1 MDTVS
6 IWILSYC
13 DKSSRISPRFC
24 PSAIDRVP
32 DNLTMLNINEIQAVL
47 NDQLRP
53 VKVFM
58 DRADVTELMINPGG
72 HVYVEAN
79 GVITYEG
86 QLLSPVQID
95 MALTAV
101 AKYVGQDALAGSKSA
116 LVGASIEDMR
126 IAGAKSP
133 TCPDGSF
140 LTIRKHQDKGDRPT
154 LERLIAMGALTEMQA
169 EKLVDLIVNQKLNCI
184 VAGATGSGK
193 TTLLNALLSRIP
205 RSERIITIEDS
216 REMQLSIPNVI
227 NLLSNPSN
235 NIHARD
241 LVQLAMRL
249 RPDRLILGETRG
261 HETYDLIRAFNS
273 GHPGSISTIHA
284 DSAEQALDALE
295 MLYQMSLPPNASM
308 PPELVRRYI
317 AKSVHLVVFAG
328 RRNVPQGGVINVV
341 RRIEQICLVKGVEN
355 GEYVFENVA

>member
-1 MDTVS
+1 
-6 IWILSYC
+6 
-13 DKSSRISPRFC
+13 
-24 PSAIDRVP
+24 
-32 DNLTMLNINEIQAVL
+32 MLKTEEIQAVL
-47 NDQLRP
+47 ADQLRP
-53 VKVFM
+53 VKHFM
-58 DRADVTELMINPGG
+58 ERKDVTELMINPGG
-72 HVYVEAN
+72 HVYVEAK

-86 QLLSPVQID
+86 QLLTSMAID

-126 IAGAKSP
+126 IAGAKAP

-154 LERLIAMGALTEMQA
+154 LDRLIEMGALTKAQA
-169 EKLVDLIVNQKLNCI
+169 EKLVELVVDKRLNCI

-193 TTLLNALLSRIP
+193 TTLLNALLSHIQP
-205 RSERIITIEDS
+205 SERIVTIEDS
-216 REMQLSIPNVI
+216 REMQLAIPNVI
-227 NLLSNPSN
+227 NLLSNPTN

-273 GHPGSISTIHA
+273 GHPGSVSTIHA

-295 MLYQMSLPPNASM
+295 MLYQMSLPPNATM

-328 RRNVPQGGVINVV
+328 RRNVPQGDVINVV
-341 RRIEQICLVKGVEN
+341 RRIEQICLVKGVVD
-355 GEYVFENVA
+355 GEYVLEDVT

>member
-1 MDTVS
+1 M
-6 IWILSYC
+6 L
-13 DKSSRISPRFC
+13 K
-24 PSAIDRVP
+24 ID
-32 DNLTMLNINEIQAVL
+32 EIQAVL
-47 NDQLRP
+47 ADQLRP
-53 VKVFM
+53 VKPYLE
-58 DRADVTELMINPGG
+58 RNDVTELMINPGG
-72 HVYVEAN
+72 HVYVEAK

-86 QLLSPVQID
+86 QLLTSTAID

-101 AKYVGQDALAGSKSA
+101 AKFVGQDALAGSKSA

-126 IAGAKSP
+126 IAGAKAP

-154 LERLIAMGALTEMQA
+154 LERLIEMKALTAEQA
-169 EKLVDLIVNQKLNCI
+169 EKLVDLIIRQRLNCI

-205 RSERIITIEDS
+205 PNERLVTIEDS
-216 REMQLSIPNVI
+216 REMQLAVPNVI

-235 NIHARD
+235 DIHARD

-273 GHPGSISTIHA
+273 GHPGSVSTIHA

-295 MLYQMSLPPNASM
+295 MLYQMSLPANASM
-308 PPELVRRYI
+308 PPDLVRRYI

-328 RRNVPQGGVINVV
+328 RRNVPNGEVTNVV

-355 GEYVFENVA
+355 GEYVFENVV

>member
-1 MDTVS
+1 
-6 IWILSYC
+6 
-13 DKSSRISPRFC
+13 
-24 PSAIDRVP
+24 
-32 DNLTMLNINEIQAVL
+32 MLKLDEIQAVL
-47 NDQLRP
+47 ADQLRP
-53 VKVFM
+53 VKPFLE
-58 DRADVTELMINPGG
+58 RNDVTELMINPGG
-72 HVYVEAN
+72 HVYVEAK
-79 GVITYEG
+79 GIITYEG
-86 QLLSPVQID
+86 QLLNSDAID

-101 AKYVGQDALAGSKSA
+101 AKFVGQDALAGSKSA

-126 IAGAKSP
+126 IAGAKAP

-154 LERLIAMGALTEMQA
+154 LERLIEMGALTAKQA
-169 EKLVDLIVNQKLNCI
+169 EKLVDLVVHQRLNCI

-205 RSERIITIEDS
+205 PNERLVTIEDS
-216 REMQLSIPNVI
+216 REMQLAVPNVI

-235 NIHARD
+235 DIHARD

-273 GHPGSISTIHA
+273 GHPGSVSTIHA

-295 MLYQMSLPPNASM
+295 MLYQMSLPANASM

-328 RRNVPQGGVINVV
+328 RRNVPNGAVTNVV

-355 GEYVFENVA
+355 GEYVFEDVV

>member
-1 MDTVS
+1 
-6 IWILSYC
+6 
-13 DKSSRISPRFC
+13 
-24 PSAIDRVP
+24 
-32 DNLTMLNINEIQAVL
+32 MLKIETIHAL
-47 NDQLRP
+47 LAEQLRP
-53 VKVFM
+53 VKSYLE
-58 DRADVTELMINPGG
+58 RKDVTELMINPGG

-79 GVITYEG
+79 GIITYEG
-86 QLLSPVQID
+86 QLLTPSAID

-126 IAGAKSP
+126 IAGAKAP

-140 LTIRKHQDKGDRPT
+140 LTVRKHQDKGDRPT
-154 LERLIAMGALTEMQA
+154 LERLIEMGALTEEQA
-169 EKLVDLIVNQKLNCI
+169 EKLVSLVVHQRLNCI

-205 RSERIITIEDS
+205 TSERIITIEDS
-216 REMQLSIPNVI
+216 REMQLAIPNVI

-273 GHPGSISTIHA
+273 GHPGSVSTIHA

-317 AKSVHLVVFAG
+317 AKSVHVVVFAG
-328 RRNVPQGGVINVV
+328 RRNVPKGDVTHVV

-355 GEYVFENVA
+355 GEYVFEDVA

>member
-1 MDTVS
+1 
-6 IWILSYC
+6 
-13 DKSSRISPRFC
+13 
-24 PSAIDRVP
+24 
-32 DNLTMLNINEIQAVL
+32 MLKTEEIQAVL
-47 NDQLRP
+47 ADQLRP
-53 VKVFM
+53 VKPWL
-58 DRADVTELMINPGG
+58 DRKDVTELMINPGG

-86 QLLSPVQID
+86 KLLSPGSID

-101 AKYVGQDALAGSKSA
+101 AKFVGQDALAGSRSA
-116 LVGASIEDMR
+116 LVGASIDDMR
-126 IAGAKSP
+126 IAGAKAP

-140 LTIRKHQDKGDRPT
+140 LTVRKHQDKADRPT
-154 LERLIAMGALTEMQA
+154 LDRLIEMGALTERQA
-169 EKLVDLIVNQKLNCI
+169 EKLVSLVVHDRLNCI

-205 RSERIITIEDS
+205 PHERLVTIEDS
-216 REMQLSIPNVI
+216 REIQLAVPNVI
-227 NLLSNPSN
+227 NLLSNPAN
-235 NIHARD
+235 DLHARD

-273 GHPGSISTIHA
+273 GHPGSVSTIHA

-317 AKSVHLVVFAG
+317 AKSVHVVVFAG
-328 RRNVPQGGVINVV
+328 RRNVLKGSVQTVV
-341 RRIEQICLVKGVEN
+341 RRIEQICLVKGVED
-355 GEYVFENVA
+355 GEYVFEDVA

>member
-1 MDTVS
+1 
-6 IWILSYC
+6 
-13 DKSSRISPRFC
+13 
-24 PSAIDRVP
+24 
-32 DNLTMLNINEIQAVL
+32 MLKIEEIQAVL
-47 NDQLRP
+47 ADQLRP
-53 VKVFM
+53 VKHFM
-58 DRADVTELMINPGG
+58 ERKDITELMINPGG
-72 HVYVEAN
+72 HVYVEAK

-86 QLLSPVQID
+86 QLLTSMSID

-116 LVGASIEDMR
+116 MVGASIEDMR
-126 IAGAKSP
+126 IAGAKAP

-154 LERLIAMGALTEMQA
+154 LDRLIEMGALTKAQA
-169 EKLVDLIVNQKLNCI
+169 EKLVELVVHRRLNCI

-193 TTLLNALLSRIP
+193 TTLLNALLSHIP
-205 RSERIITIEDS
+205 KSERIVTIEDS
-216 REMQLSIPNVI
+216 REMQLAIPNVI
-227 NLLSNPSN
+227 NLLSNPTN
-235 NIHARD
+235 DIHARD

-273 GHPGSISTIHA
+273 GHPGSVSTIHA

-295 MLYQMSLPPNASM
+295 MLYQMSLPANATM

-317 AKSVHLVVFAG
+317 SKSVHLVVFAG
-328 RRNVPQGGVINVV
+328 RRNVAQGDVINVV
-341 RRIEQICLVKGVEN
+341 RRIEQICLVKGVVD
-355 GEYVFENVA
+355 GEYVLEDVT

>member
-1 MDTVS
+1 M
-6 IWILSYC
+6 L
-13 DKSSRISPRFC
+13 K
-24 PSAIDRVP
+24 ID
-32 DNLTMLNINEIQAVL
+32 EIQAVL
-47 NDQLRP
+47 ADQLRP
-53 VKVFM
+53 VKPYLE
-58 DRADVTELMINPGG
+58 RNDVTELMINPGG
-72 HVYVEAN
+72 HVYVEAK

-86 QLLSPVQID
+86 QLLTSTAID

-101 AKYVGQDALAGSKSA
+101 AKFVGQDALAGSKSA

-126 IAGAKSP
+126 IAGAKAP

-154 LERLIAMGALTEMQA
+154 LERLIEMKALTAEQA
-169 EKLVDLIVNQKLNCI
+169 EKLVDLIIRQRLNCI

-205 RSERIITIEDS
+205 PNERLVTIEDS
-216 REMQLSIPNVI
+216 REMQLAVPNVI

-235 NIHARD
+235 DIHARD

-273 GHPGSISTIHA
+273 GHPGSVSTIHA

-295 MLYQMSLPPNASM
+295 MLYQMSLPANASM
-308 PPELVRRYI
+308 PPDLVRRYI

-328 RRNVPQGGVINVV
+328 RRNVPNGEVTNVV

-355 GEYVFENVA
+355 GEYVFESVV

>member
-1 MDTVS
+1 
-6 IWILSYC
+6 
-13 DKSSRISPRFC
+13 
-24 PSAIDRVP
+24 
-32 DNLTMLNINEIQAVL
+32 MLKLAEIQAVL
-47 NDQLRP
+47 ADQLRP
-53 VKVFM
+53 VRPYLERK
-58 DRADVTELMINPGG
+58 DVTELMINPGG
-72 HVYVEAN
+72 HVYVEAK
-79 GVITYEG
+79 GIITYEG
-86 QLLSPVQID
+86 QLLTSSSID

-101 AKYVGQDALAGSKSA
+101 AKFVGQDALAGSKSA

-126 IAGAKSP
+126 IAGAKAP

-140 LTIRKHQDKGDRPT
+140 LTIRKHQDKDDRPT
-154 LERLIAMGALTEMQA
+154 LERLIEMQALTAQQA
-169 EKLVDLIVNQKLNCI
+169 EKLVDLVVRQRLNCI

-205 RSERIITIEDS
+205 SNERLVTIEDS
-216 REMQLSIPNVI
+216 REMQLAVPNVI

-235 NIHARD
+235 DIHARD

-273 GHPGSISTIHA
+273 GHPGSVSTIHA

-295 MLYQMSLPPNASM
+295 MLYQMSLPANASM

-317 AKSVHLVVFAG
+317 AKSVHLIVFAG
-328 RRNVPQGGVINVV
+328 RRNVANGEVTNVV
-341 RRIEQICLVKGVEN
+341 RRIEQICLVKGVKN
-355 GEYVFENVA
+355 GEYVFEDVL

>member
-1 MDTVS
+1 
-6 IWILSYC
+6 
-13 DKSSRISPRFC
+13 
-24 PSAIDRVP
+24 
-32 DNLTMLNINEIQAVL
+32 MLKLEEIQAVL
-47 NDQLRP
+47 ADQLRP
-53 VKVFM
+53 VKSYLE
-58 DRADVTELMINPGG
+58 RKDVTELMINPGG
-72 HVYVEAN
+72 HVYVEAE

-86 QLLSPVQID
+86 QLLNSTSID

-101 AKYVGQDALAGSKSA
+101 AKYVNQDALSGSKSA
-116 LVGASIEDMR
+116 LVGASIDDMR
-126 IAGAKSP
+126 IAGAKAP

-140 LTIRKHQDKGDRPT
+140 LTIRKHQDKSDRPT
-154 LERLIAMGALTEMQA
+154 LERLIEMGALTSEQA
-169 EKLVDLIVNQKLNCI
+169 EKLVDLVVHQRLNCI

-205 RSERIITIEDS
+205 PNERIVTIEDS
-216 REMQLSIPNVI
+216 REMQLAVPNVI

-235 NIHARD
+235 DIHARD

-273 GHPGSISTIHA
+273 GHPGSVSTIHA

-295 MLYQMSLPPNASM
+295 MLYQMSLPANASM

-328 RRNVPQGGVINVV
+328 RRNVPNGAVTIVV

-355 GEYVFENVA
+355 GEYVFENVG

>member
-1 MDTVS
+1 
-6 IWILSYC
+6 
-13 DKSSRISPRFC
+13 
-24 PSAIDRVP
+24 
-32 DNLTMLNINEIQAVL
+32 MLKLDEIQAVL
-47 NDQLRP
+47 ADQLRP
-53 VKVFM
+53 VKPFLE
-58 DRADVTELMINPGG
+58 RNDVTELMINPGG
-72 HVYVEAN
+72 HVYVEAK
-79 GVITYEG
+79 GIITYEG
-86 QLLSPVQID
+86 QLLNSDAID

-101 AKYVGQDALAGSKSA
+101 AKFVGQDALAGSKSA

-126 IAGAKSP
+126 IAGAKAP

-154 LERLIAMGALTEMQA
+154 LERLIEMGALTAKQA
-169 EKLVDLIVNQKLNCI
+169 EKLVDLVVHQRLNCI

-205 RSERIITIEDS
+205 PNERLVTIEDS
-216 REMQLSIPNVI
+216 REMQLAVPNVI

-235 NIHARD
+235 DIHARD

-273 GHPGSISTIHA
+273 GHPGSVSTIHA

-295 MLYQMSLPPNASM
+295 MLYQMSLPANASM

-328 RRNVPQGGVINVV
+328 RRNVPNGAVKNVV

-355 GEYVFENVA
+355 GEYVFEDVV

>member
-1 MDTVS
+1 M
-6 IWILSYC
+6 L
-13 DKSSRISPRFC
+13 K
-24 PSAIDRVP
+24 ID
-32 DNLTMLNINEIQAVL
+32 EIQAVL
-47 NDQLRP
+47 ADQLRP
-53 VKVFM
+53 VKPYLE
-58 DRADVTELMINPGG
+58 RNDVTELMINPGG
-72 HVYVEAN
+72 HVYVEAK

-86 QLLSPVQID
+86 QLLTSTAID

-101 AKYVGQDALAGSKSA
+101 AKFVGQDALAGSKSA

-126 IAGAKSP
+126 IAGAKAP

-154 LERLIAMGALTEMQA
+154 LERLIEMKALTAEQA
-169 EKLVDLIVNQKLNCI
+169 EKLVDLIIRQRLNCI

-205 RSERIITIEDS
+205 PNERLVTIEDS
-216 REMQLSIPNVI
+216 REMQLAVPNVI

-235 NIHARD
+235 DIHARD

-273 GHPGSISTIHA
+273 GHPGSVSTIHA

-295 MLYQMSLPPNASM
+295 MLYQMSLPANASM
-308 PPELVRRYI
+308 PPDLVRRYI

-328 RRNVPQGGVINVV
+328 RRNVPNGEVTNVV

-355 GEYVFENVA
+355 GEYVFENVI

>member
-1 MDTVS
+1 
-6 IWILSYC
+6 
-13 DKSSRISPRFC
+13 
-24 PSAIDRVP
+24 
-32 DNLTMLNINEIQAVL
+32 MLKIEEIQAVL
-47 NDQLRP
+47 ADQLRP
-53 VKVFM
+53 VKSYLER
-58 DRADVTELMINPGG
+58 DDVTELMINPGG

-79 GVITYEG
+79 GIITYEG
-86 QLLSPVQID
+86 QLLSSLAID

-101 AKYVGQDALAGSKSA
+101 AKFVGQDALAGSKSA

-126 IAGAKSP
+126 IAGAKAP

-140 LTIRKHQDKGDRPT
+140 LTIRKHQNKADRPT
-154 LERLIAMGALTEMQA
+154 LDRLIQMGALTEAQA
-169 EKLVDLIVNQKLNCI
+169 EKLVDLVVHQRLNCI

-205 RSERIITIEDS
+205 HNERIVTIEDS
-216 REMQLSIPNVI
+216 REMQLAVPNVI

-235 NIHARD
+235 DIHARD
-241 LVQLAMRL
+241 LVQFAMRL

-273 GHPGSISTIHA
+273 GHPGSVSTIHA

-295 MLYQMSLPPNASM
+295 MLYQMSLPANASM

-317 AKSVHLVVFAG
+317 AKSVHVVVFAG
-328 RRNVPQGGVINVV
+328 RRNVPNGTVTNVV

-355 GEYVFENVA
+355 GEYVFEDVA

>member
-1 MDTVS
+1 
-6 IWILSYC
+6 
-13 DKSSRISPRFC
+13 
-24 PSAIDRVP
+24 
-32 DNLTMLNINEIQAVL
+32 MLKTEEIQAVL
-47 NDQLRP
+47 ADQLRP
-53 VKVFM
+53 VKPWL
-58 DRADVTELMINPGG
+58 DRKDVTELMINPGG

-86 QLLSPVQID
+86 QLLSPGSID

-101 AKYVGQDALAGSKSA
+101 AKFVGQDAISGSRSA
-116 LVGASIEDMR
+116 LVGASIDDMR
-126 IAGAKSP
+126 IAGAKAP

-140 LTIRKHQDKGDRPT
+140 LTVRKHQDKADRPT
-154 LERLIAMGALTEMQA
+154 LDRLIEMGALTEKQA
-169 EKLVDLIVNQKLNCI
+169 EKLVSLVVHDRLNCI

-205 RSERIITIEDS
+205 PHERLVTIEDS
-216 REMQLSIPNVI
+216 REIQLAVPNVI
-227 NLLSNPSN
+227 NLLSNPAN
-235 NIHARD
+235 DVHARD

-273 GHPGSISTIHA
+273 GHPGSVSTIHA

-317 AKSVHLVVFAG
+317 AKSVHVVVFAG
-328 RRNVPQGGVINVV
+328 RRNVLKGNVQTVV

-355 GEYVFENVA
+355 GEYVFEEVA

>member
-1 MDTVS
+1 
-6 IWILSYC
+6 
-13 DKSSRISPRFC
+13 
-24 PSAIDRVP
+24 
-32 DNLTMLNINEIQAVL
+32 MLKIEEIQSVL
-47 NDQLRP
+47 SAQLHP
-53 VKVFM
+53 VKSYLE
-58 DRADVTELMINPGG
+58 RKDVTELMINPGG
-72 HVYVEAN
+72 HVYVEAK

-86 QLLSPVQID
+86 QLLTTSAID

-101 AKYVGQDALAGSKSA
+101 AKFVGQDAIAGSKSA
-116 LVGASIEDMR
+116 LVGASIDDMR
-126 IAGAKSP
+126 IAGAKAP

-140 LTIRKHQDKGDRPT
+140 LTIRKHQEKGDRPT
-154 LERLIAMGALTEMQA
+154 LERLIEMGALTEAQA
-169 EKLVDLIVNQKLNCI
+169 EKLVSLVVDQRLNCI

-205 RSERIITIEDS
+205 ANERLITIEDS

-235 NIHARD
+235 HVHARD

-273 GHPGSISTIHA
+273 GHPGSVSTIHA
-284 DSAEQALDALE
+284 DSAAQALDALE
-295 MLYQMSLPPNASM
+295 MLYQMSLPANASM
-308 PPELVRRYI
+308 PPDLVRRYI
-317 AKSVHLVVFAG
+317 ARSVHVVVFAG
-328 RRNVPQGGVINVV
+328 RRNVPNGAVTNVV

-355 GEYVFENVA
+355 NEYRLEDVA

>member
-1 MDTVS
+1 
-6 IWILSYC
+6 
-13 DKSSRISPRFC
+13 
-24 PSAIDRVP
+24 
-32 DNLTMLNINEIQAVL
+32 MLKLEEIQTVL
-47 NDQLRP
+47 ADQLRP
-53 VKVFM
+53 VKPYLE
-58 DRADVTELMINPGG
+58 RKDVTELMINPGG
-72 HVYVEAN
+72 HVYVEAK

-86 QLLSPVQID
+86 QLLTSTAID

-101 AKYVGQDALAGSKSA
+101 AKFVGQDALAGSKSA

-126 IAGAKSP
+126 IAGAKAP

-154 LERLIAMGALTEMQA
+154 LERLIEMEALTAEQA
-169 EKLVDLIVNQKLNCI
+169 EKLVDLIVHQRLNCI
-184 VAGATGSGK
+184 VAGATSSGK

-205 RSERIITIEDS
+205 KNERLVTIEDS
-216 REMQLSIPNVI
+216 REMQLAVPNVI

-235 NIHARD
+235 DIHARD

-273 GHPGSISTIHA
+273 GHPGNVSTIHA

-295 MLYQMSLPPNASM
+295 MLYQMSLPANASM

-328 RRNVPQGGVINVV
+328 RRNVPNGTVTNVV

-355 GEYVFENVA
+355 GEYVFEDVV